1 MYKTLI
7 FLGFIFIVAPA
18 GLPKLNKEYNKN
30 NKKEVFESKFE
41 KAYEIRTY
49 EDFNKDFL
57 KKFEKVSNKWYNGS
71 VEIYRIIKIYVITKS
86 FYERIV
92 EIMRNLS
99 KYGDKTIEDLA
110 EFLIVLSETLIFIED
125 ILDSVDGTTDSIT
138 DPVILKEFHHLLQ
151 IAAALEEKIE
161 DWVPIYSH

>member
-1 MYKTLI
+1 
-7 FLGFIFIVAPA
+7 
-18 GLPKLNKEYNKN
+18 
-30 NKKEVFESKFE
+30 
-41 KAYEIRTY
+41 
-49 EDFNKDFL
+49 
-57 KKFEKVSNKWYNGS
+57 
-71 VEIYRIIKIYVITKS
+71 VEIYRFIKIYVITKS

-92 EIMRNLS
+92 EIMRNLN

-125 ILDSVDGTTDSIT
+125 VLDSVDGTTDIIS

-151 IAAALEEKIE
+151 VAAALEEKIE

>member
-1 MYKTLI
+1 
-7 FLGFIFIVAPA
+7 
-18 GLPKLNKEYNKN
+18 
-30 NKKEVFESKFE
+30 
-41 KAYEIRTY
+41 
-49 EDFNKDFL
+49 
-57 KKFEKVSNKWYNGS
+57 
-71 VEIYRIIKIYVITKS
+71 VEIYRFIKIYVITKS

-125 ILDSVDGTTDSIT
+125 ILDSVDSTTDNIT

-151 IAAALEEKIE
+151 VAAVLEERIE
-161 DWVPIYSH
+161 DWAPIYSH